1 MSLLRGFPV
10 HATCKTQG
18 QAVPLKVTN
27 EVSIMD
33 VVAIGGLLIGG
44 AAVFFGY
51 GVDISTNATQITQIK
66 DDVIKIERRAELS
79 EGKILD
85 QLKQQ
90 GETMKDIQK
99 ESADSRLRIEDK
111 LDRLIERQLPSAK

>member
-1 MSLLRGFPV
+1 M
-10 HATCKTQG
+10 
-18 QAVPLKVTN
+18 PLKVTN